1 MMLTLPAFIVAL
13 ALLIAVHEYG
23 HYRMAVA
30 CGVKVL
36 KFSIGFGKP
45 LWRWQASPQATEFVV
60 ALIPLGGYVKMLDER
75 EGPVQAADL
84 LQAFNTQTLARR
96 CAIVA
101 AGPLA
106 NLALAAVLYASVNW
120 MGVQLPAPV
129 LGYPAA
135 DTLASQAGVR
145 GTERVTQAG
154 LANDDLVE
162 VQSFEDIRWLLT
174 RGALDKVDVR
184 LVMDDARN
192 IGRVVVVPLSTLT
205 TSQVDADLFAKIGI
219 VAPYTR
225 PVIGATMDD
234 GIARNAGLLA
244 GDEVLRVNQQAIVDG
259 LQLRQLI
266 RASGGSGKTLA
277 QTWQIQRDGQVI
289 ELVLTPE
296 VVDQDGVTIGRIGAY
311 VGSLPD
317 MVDVRYGPIDGFWR
331 GLVQTWDMSVL
342 TLTSMGKM
350 LVGELSVKNISG
362 PITIADYA
370 GKSASLGLSHY
381 LLFLALISVSLGV
394 LNLLPVPILD
404 GGHLMYYL
412 WEGVIGKPV
421 SQRWMER
428 FQQGGMAVLML
439 LMAVAFFNDI
449 TRLFS

>member
-1 MMLTLPAFIVAL
+1 MLTLVAFIVAL

-36 KFSIGFGKP
+36 TFSIGFGKP
-45 LWRWQASPQATEFVV
+45 LWRWQASPETTEFVV
-60 ALIPLGGYVKMLDER
+60 ALVPLGGYVKMLDER
-75 EGPVQAADL
+75 EGPVEVADL
-84 LQAFNTQTLARR
+84 PKAFNTQTLVRR
-96 CAIVA
+96 SAIVA

-106 NLALAAVLYASVNW
+106 NLALAVVLYACVNW
-120 MGVQLPAPV
+120 MGVQQPAPV
-129 LGYPAA
+129 LGYPGA
-135 DTLASQAGVR
+135 DTLASQAGLR
-145 GTERVTQAG
+145 GTERVTQVG
-154 LANDDLVE
+154 MANGDLMD
-162 VQSFEDIRWLLT
+162 VQSFEDVRLILT
-174 RGALDKVDVR
+174 RAALDNEDVR
-184 LVMDDARN
+184 LVLDHAKYT
-192 IGRVVVVPLSTLT
+192 GREVILPLSGLK
-205 TSQVDADLFAKIGI
+205 TSQVDGELFAKIGI

-244 GDEVLRVNQQAIVDG
+244 GDEVLMVNHQGIVDG

-266 RASGGSGKTLA
+266 RASGSSGKALA
-277 QTWQIQRDGQVI
+277 QTWQLKRDGQVI

-296 VVDQDGVTIGRIGAY
+296 VVNQEGVTIGRIGAY
-311 VGSLPD
+311 VGSPPD
-317 MVDVRYGPIDGFWR
+317 MVDVSYGPIDGLWR
-331 GLVQTWDMSVL
+331 GFVQTWDMSVL
-342 TLTSMGKM
+342 TLSSMGKM
-350 LVGELSVKNISG
+350 VVGELSIKNISG
-362 PITIADYA
+362 PLTIADYA

-381 LLFLALISVSLGV
+381 LIFLALISVSLGV

-428 FQQGGMAVLML
+428 FQQGGIVVLML

-449 TRLFS
+449 TRLFG